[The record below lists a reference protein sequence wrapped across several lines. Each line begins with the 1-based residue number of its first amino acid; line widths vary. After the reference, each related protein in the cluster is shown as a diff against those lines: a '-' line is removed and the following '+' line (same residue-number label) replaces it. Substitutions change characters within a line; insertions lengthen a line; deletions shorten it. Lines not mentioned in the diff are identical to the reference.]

1 MLPKWHLRRGPVYA
15 TRSRYSRCFFFLV
28 LPFFLGRK
36 SFLTPY
42 SLLLIVYWNF
52 VPMLMEHETKRIAY
66 HWPRKSNIQRWQ
78 LCPEAWTTHQ
88 ILCGPLNLCEWHCH
102 PPFHSSLKPE
112 THSWFFS
119 CQQELAPKHILY
131 LSLSLLLYCYYPGPN
146 RHHFSPRILQYFSH
160 KATRIIL

>member
-1 MLPKWHLRRGPVYA
+1 M
-15 TRSRYSRCFFFLV
+15 FFLSCS
-28 LPFFLGRK
+28 
-36 SFLTPY
+36 SFLPRKEIISDSLFTASY
-42 SLLLIVYWNF
+42 SLLEFCSHADGTWNKKDRLSLAREKQHTKVAA
-52 VPMLMEHETKRIAY
+52 VPGGMNHTPGSL
-66 HWPRKSNIQRWQ
+66 WSP
-78 LCPEAWTTHQ
+78 
-88 ILCGPLNLCEWHCH
+88 NLCEWHCH
-102 PPFHSSLKPE
+102 PPFHSRLKPE